1 MATFTIF
8 SKTFSRHQM
17 LRRETEI
24 LSLNSENLFCQINSV
39 LGKHIIRGRPPWRLK
54 KHRLDVRLVLHL
66 FRT

>member
-24 LSLNSENLFCQINSV
+24 LSLNSENLFCKIISV
-39 LGKHIIRGRPPWRLK
+39 SEKDIIRGRPPWRLK